1 MSRIKILDESTI
13 NKIAAGEIIERPAS
27 VVKELV
33 ENSIDAGATSITIE
47 IKGYGKDYI
56 RVTDNGV
63 GIESDDLE
71 IAFMRH
77 TTSKISK
84 IEDLEKIKSL
94 GFRGEALAS
103 ISVVSQLKVITK
115 TDNNLIGNQ
124 IVLHGGRVI
133 SREEVGCPKGTTVI
147 VTNLF
152 YNTPV
157 RAKFLKSESKET
169 LKINDTI
176 YKLALSN
183 PNISF
188 KYIKDNKVIFRTRGN
203 GNDEDVIYNLFG
215 RNFLSS
221 LIRINY
227 KDNNFLM
234 KGFISEPSFTR
245 GNRSHQYFFVNNRYI
260 KSNLLSKTIE
270 SAYGTLLP
278 SNRFPVIILY
288 LFVPPYEIDVN
299 IHPTKTEVR
308 FKNEKEICST
318 IYDTVKKL
326 LKKEDIIPQMNI
338 TNKDNVQE
346 TQINFIDNLST
357 KSNYNKE
364 VSNFLVGKNSKIN
377 YEKPIDNKIKKD
389 FNISS
394 NDEVLKNRQVITNT
408 LIKENKEKLIEKE
421 NKQKFSI
428 DNIQIIGTLFS
439 TYILAEDKLN
449 AILYIIDQHA
459 AHERIMFEK
468 LKRQL
473 KNQIIISQQMLVP
486 EIINLTFNEYKKVEL
501 NLEIF
506 NKLGFTIEPFGKY
519 SIVLR
524 SVPVIFNKPNAKQLF
539 LDILDNL
546 ENSDSKLESNYDL
559 RLEKIMKLACTS
571 SIKAGD
577 KIDELEI
584 SSLIKELFKTENP
597 YTCPHGRP
605 TIIKLTQSELEKKFK
620 RT

>member
-1 MSRIKILDESTI
+1 MSKIKILDDNTI

-27 VVKELV
+27 VIKELV

-47 IKGYGKDYI
+47 VKGYGKNYI
-56 RVTDNGV
+56 RVTDNGT

-77 TTSKISK
+77 TTSKINK
-84 IEDLEKIKSL
+84 IEDLEKVVSL

-103 ISVVSQLKVITK
+103 ISAVSQVKVITK

-124 IVLHGGRVI
+124 IILQGGKI
-133 SREEVGCPKGTTVI
+133 INKEEVGCPKGTTII

-169 LKINDTI
+169 LKVNDII

-188 KYIKDNKVIFRTRGN
+188 KYIKDNKIIFKTRGN
-203 GNDEDVIYNLFG
+203 ADEEDVIYNLFG
-215 RNFLSS
+215 RNFLNS
-221 LIRINY
+221 LIKINY
-227 KDNNFLM
+227 KNHNFLI
-234 KGFISEPSFTR
+234 KGFVSEPSFTR
-245 GNRSHQYFFVNNRYI
+245 GNRSHQYFFVNNRYV

-278 SNRFPVIILY
+278 LNRFPVAILY
-288 LFVPPYEIDVN
+288 LFISPHEIDVN
-299 IHPTKTEVR
+299 IHPTKTEIR
-308 FKNEKEICST
+308 FRSEKEISDI
-318 IYDTVKKL
+318 IYNVIKDI
-326 LKKEDIIPQMNI
+326 LKKSDIIPNI
-338 TNKDNVQE
+338 NINNNKNNNCE
-346 TQINFIDNLST
+346 NQINFIDKINT
-357 KSNYNKE
+357 ETNYGKS
-364 VSNFLVGKNSKIN
+364 SNSFLVEKN
-377 YEKPIDNKIKKD
+377 NKIKHEKLDKVKIEKD
-389 FNISS
+389 FNLSDNNATYKTKQIVNYS
-394 NDEVLKNRQVITNT
+394 
-408 LIKENKEKLIEKE
+408 LIKENSLE
-421 NKQKFSI
+421 NNQEISI
-428 DNIQIIGTLFS
+428 DNIQIIGRLFS

-449 AILYIIDQHA
+449 AVLYIIDQHA

-468 LKRQL
+468 LKKQL
-473 KNQIIISQQMLVP
+473 ENQIIISQQMLVP

-506 NKLGFTIEPFGKY
+506 NKLGFTIEPFGNY
-519 SIVLR
+519 SVILR
-524 SVPVIFNKPNAKQLF
+524 SVPVIFNKPNAKKLF

-546 ENSDSKLESNYDL
+546 ESSDNKFESNYNL

-584 SSLIKELFKTENP
+584 SNLIKELFKTENP

-605 TIIKLTQSELEKKFK
+605 TIIKLTQFELEKKFK

>member
-1 MSRIKILDESTI
+1 MSKIKVLDDTTI

-56 RVTDNGV
+56 RVTDNGT
-63 GIESDDLE
+63 GIEGDDLE

-77 TTSKISK
+77 TTSKINK

-103 ISVVSQLKVITK
+103 ISAVSQVKVITK

-124 IVLHGGRVI
+124 IILHGGKVI
-133 SREEVGCPKGTTVI
+133 NKEEVGCPKGTTII

-188 KYIKDNKVIFRTRGN
+188 KYIKDNKVIFKTRGN
-203 GNDEDVIYNLFG
+203 GDEEDVIYNLFG
-215 RNFLSS
+215 RNFLNS
-221 LIRINY
+221 LTKINY
-227 KDNNFLM
+227 KNDNFLI

-288 LFVPPYEIDVN
+288 LFIPPYEIDVN

-308 FKNEKEICST
+308 FRNEKEICNT
-318 IYDTVKKL
+318 IYDVVKNF

-338 TNKDNVQE
+338 TNKNNVQE

-357 KSNYNKE
+357 KNNYNKAL
-364 VSNFLVGKNSKIN
+364 SNFLVEKNSKIN
-377 YEKPIDNKIKKD
+377 YEKPIDNEIKKD
-389 FNISS
+389 FNISN
-394 NDEVLKNRQVITNT
+394 NDEVYENRQVITNT
-408 LIKENKEKLIEKE
+408 LIKEDKEDPVE
-421 NKQKFSI
+421 NEQKFSI

-449 AILYIIDQHA
+449 AVLYIIDQHA

-468 LKRQL
+468 LKKQF
-473 KNQIIISQQMLVP
+473 KNQIVISQQMLVP

-524 SVPVIFNKPNAKQLF
+524 SVPVIFNRPNAKELF

-546 ENSDSKLESNYDL
+546 ENFDSKLESNYDL

>member
-1 MSRIKILDESTI
+1 MSRIKILDDTTI

-56 RVTDNGV
+56 RVTDNGT
-63 GIESDDLE
+63 GIENDDLE

-77 TTSKISK
+77 TTSKINK
-84 IEDLEKIKSL
+84 IEDLEKVISL

-103 ISVVSQLKVITK
+103 ISSVSQVKVITK

-124 IVLHGGRVI
+124 IILHGGKI
-133 SREEVGCPKGTTVI
+133 INKEEVGCPKGTTII

-169 LKINDTI
+169 LRINDII

-188 KYIKDNKVIFRTRGN
+188 KYIKDNKVIFKTRGN
-203 GNDEDVIYNLFG
+203 GNEKDVIYNLFG
-215 RNFLSS
+215 RNFLNS
-221 LIRINY
+221 LTKINY
-227 KDNNFLM
+227 ENDNFLI

-288 LFVPPYEIDVN
+288 LFIPPYEIDVN

-308 FKNEKEICST
+308 FRNEKGICD
-318 IYDTVKKL
+318 IMYDVVKNF
-326 LKKEDIIPQMNI
+326 LKKKDIIPHINI
-338 TNKDNVQE
+338 TNKSNNCEMQM
-346 TQINFIDNLST
+346 NFIDKLNT
-357 KSNYNKE
+357 KNNYDKSS
-364 VSNFLVGKNSKIN
+364 SNFSVEKDNKIK
-377 YEKPIDNKIKKD
+377 YEKTVNNEIKKD
-389 FNISS
+389 FNILN
-394 NDEVLKNRQVITNT
+394 NDRVYENKQITNNP
-408 LIKENKEKLIEKE
+408 LIKENKKNSAE
-421 NKQKFSI
+421 NKQEISI

-449 AILYIIDQHA
+449 AMLYIIDQHA

-468 LKRQL
+468 LKKQF

-524 SVPVIFNKPNAKQLF
+524 SVPVVFNKPNAKELF

-546 ENSDSKLESNYDL
+546 ENFDYKLESNYDL

-584 SSLIKELFKTENP
+584 SNLIKELFRTENP

-605 TIIKLTQSELEKKFK
+605 TIIKLTQFELEKKFK

>member
-1 MSRIKILDESTI
+1 MSRIKALDDTTI

-47 IKGYGKDYI
+47 IKGYGKNYI
-56 RVTDNGV
+56 RVTDNGT

-71 IAFMRH
+71 LAFMRH
-77 TTSKISK
+77 TTSKINK

-103 ISVVSQLKVITK
+103 ISAVSQVKVITK
-115 TDNNLIGNQ
+115 TANNLIGNQ
-124 IVLHGGRVI
+124 IILHGGKVI
-133 SREEVGCPKGTTVI
+133 DKEEVGCPKGTTII

-176 YKLALSN
+176 YKLTLSN

-188 KYIKDNKVIFRTRGN
+188 KYIKDNKVIFKTRGN
-203 GNDEDVIYNLFG
+203 GNEEDVIYNLFG
-215 RNFLSS
+215 RNFLNS
-221 LIRINY
+221 LTKINY
-227 KDNNFLM
+227 KNGNFLI

-245 GNRSHQYFFVNNRYI
+245 GNRAHQYFFVNNRYI

-288 LFVPPYEIDVN
+288 LFIPPYEIDVN

-308 FKNEKEICST
+308 FRNEKEICDT
-318 IYDTVKKL
+318 IYDAVKNF
-326 LKKEDIIPQMNI
+326 LKKEDIIPNMNI
-338 TNKDNVQE
+338 TNKNNDYE
-346 TQINFIDNLST
+346 MQINFIDKLNT
-357 KSNYNKE
+357 KNNSDKSS
-364 VSNFLVGKNSKIN
+364 SNFLVEKDDKIN
-377 YEKPIDNKIKKD
+377 YEKLVNNEIKKD
-389 FNISS
+389 FNISD
-394 NDEVLKNRQVITNT
+394 NKGIYENKQIINNP
-408 LIKENKEKLIEKE
+408 LIKEDKEDSVE
-421 NKQKFSI
+421 NKQEFSI
-428 DNIQIIGTLFS
+428 NNIQIIGTLFS

-449 AILYIIDQHA
+449 AVLYIIDQHA

-468 LKRQL
+468 LKKQF

-506 NKLGFTIEPFGKY
+506 NKLGFTIEPFGKN
-519 SIVLR
+519 SVVLR
-524 SVPVIFNKPNAKQLF
+524 SVPVVFNKPNAKELF

-546 ENSDSKLESNYDL
+546 ENFDNKLESNYDL

-584 SSLIKELFKTENP
+584 SNLIKELLKTENP

-605 TIIKLTQSELEKKFK
+605 TIIKLTQFELEKKFK

>member
-1 MSRIKILDESTI
+1 MSRIIKILDDTTI

-47 IKGYGKDYI
+47 IKGYGKNYI
-56 RVTDNGV
+56 RVTDNGT

-71 IAFMRH
+71 LAFMRH
-77 TTSKISK
+77 TTSKINK

-103 ISVVSQLKVITK
+103 ISAVSQVKVITK

-124 IVLHGGRVI
+124 IILHGGKI
-133 SREEVGCPKGTTVI
+133 INKEEVGCPKGTTII

-169 LKINDTI
+169 SKVNDII

-188 KYIKDNKVIFRTRGN
+188 KYIKDDKVIFKTRGS
-203 GNDEDVIYNLFG
+203 GNEEDIIYNLFG
-215 RNFLSS
+215 RNFLNS
-221 LIRINY
+221 LIKIDFKSYNY
-227 KDNNFLM
+227 LI

-278 SNRFPVIILY
+278 QNRFPVIIFY
-288 LFVPPYEIDVN
+288 LFIPPHEIDVN

-308 FKNEKEICST
+308 FKNEKEICDI
-318 IYDTVKKL
+318 IYNAIKNT
-326 LKKEDIIPQMNI
+326 LKKKDLTPHIDIYNKNNKFEIQ
-338 TNKDNVQE
+338 TNFINTLDTKDNYY
-346 TQINFIDNLST
+346 SSS
-357 KSNYNKE
+357 SNILMNKLDE
-364 VSNFLVGKNSKIN
+364 IG
-377 YEKPIDNKIKKD
+377 YEKLIKREEKEGFSSSINNESLGNKRV
-389 FNISS
+389 N
-394 NDEVLKNRQVITNT
+394 NDS
-408 LIKENKEKLIEKE
+408 LIKENFEEF
-421 NKQKFSI
+421 KQETPLK
-428 DNIQIIGTLFS
+428 NLQIIGTLFS
-439 TYILAEDKLN
+439 TYILAEDKFN
-449 AILYIIDQHA
+449 SVLYIIDQHA

-468 LKRQL
+468 LKKQL
-473 KNQIIISQQMLVP
+473 ENQIIISQQMLVP

-501 NLEIF
+501 NLELF
-506 NKLGFTIEPFGKY
+506 NKLGFTIESFGKN
-519 SIVLR
+519 SVVLR
-524 SVPVIFNKPNAKQLF
+524 SVPVVFNKPNAKELF

-546 ENSDSKLESNYDL
+546 DDFDNKPESNYEL

-577 KIDELEI
+577 KIDEMEI
-584 SSLIKELFKTENP
+584 SNLIIELSKTENP

-605 TIIKLTQSELEKKFK
+605 TIIKLTKLDLEKKFK

>member
-1 MSRIKILDESTI
+1 MSRIKILDDTTI

-56 RVTDNGV
+56 RVTDNGT
-63 GIESDDLE
+63 GIENDDLE

-77 TTSKISK
+77 TTSKINK
-84 IEDLEKIKSL
+84 IEDLEKVISL

-103 ISVVSQLKVITK
+103 ISSVSQVKVITK

-124 IVLHGGRVI
+124 IILHGGKI
-133 SREEVGCPKGTTVI
+133 INKEEVGCPKGTTII

-169 LKINDTI
+169 LRINDTI

-188 KYIKDNKVIFRTRGN
+188 KYIKDNKVIFKTRGN
-203 GNDEDVIYNLFG
+203 GNEEDVIYNLFG
-215 RNFLSS
+215 RNFLNS
-221 LIRINY
+221 LTKINY
-227 KDNNFLM
+227 ESDNFLI

-288 LFVPPYEIDVN
+288 LFIPPYEIDVN

-308 FKNEKEICST
+308 FRNEKGICDT
-318 IYDTVKKL
+318 IYDVVKNF
-326 LKKEDIIPQMNI
+326 LKKKDIIPHINI
-338 TNKDNVQE
+338 TNKSNNCEMQM
-346 TQINFIDNLST
+346 NFIDKLNT
-357 KSNYNKE
+357 KNNYDKSS
-364 VSNFLVGKNSKIN
+364 SNFSVEKDNKIK
-377 YEKPIDNKIKKD
+377 YEKPVNNEIKKD
-389 FNISS
+389 FNISN
-394 NDEVLKNRQVITNT
+394 NDRVYENKQITNNP
-408 LIKENKEKLIEKE
+408 LIKEDKKNSAE
-421 NKQKFSI
+421 NKQEISI

-449 AILYIIDQHA
+449 AMLYIIDQHA

-468 LKRQL
+468 LKKQF

-524 SVPVIFNKPNAKQLF
+524 SVPVVFNKPNAKELF

-546 ENSDSKLESNYDL
+546 ENFDYKLESNYDL

-584 SSLIKELFKTENP
+584 SNLIKELFRTENP

-605 TIIKLTQSELEKKFK
+605 TIIKLTQFELEKKFK